1 MGILVSSPN
10 LYYVGFSR
18 SFNINVK
25 AALHVS
31 QVEKKTHS
39 HIGIWIHLKDI
50 AICVVEQ
57 YIYVF
62 KVRYAIQSLWTFY
75 YE

>member
-1 MGILVSSPN
+1 MGVLVSSPN

-31 QVEKKTHS
+31 QVEKKR
-39 HIGIWIHLKDI
+39 HIHIL
-50 AICVVEQ
+50 VFE
-57 YIYVF
+57 YI
-62 KVRYAIQSLWTFY
+62 
-75 YE
+75 